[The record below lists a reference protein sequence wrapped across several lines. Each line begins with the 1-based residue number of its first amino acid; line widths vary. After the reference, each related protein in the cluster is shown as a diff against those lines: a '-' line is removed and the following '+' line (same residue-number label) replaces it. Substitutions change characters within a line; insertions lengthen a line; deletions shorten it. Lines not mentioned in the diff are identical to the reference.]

1 MVLGEADQMTTPKN
15 AQPLISQAKDSGKSL
30 QVVSIPHG
38 HHQMTESPDETLNA
52 LKRFLIGV

>member
-1 MVLGEADQMTTPKN
+1 MTTPKN
-15 AQPLISQAKDSGKSL
+15 AQPLIAQAKDSGKSL

-52 LKRFLIGV
+52 LKRFLA